1 LKHSDSSIGTS
12 SDYELRMVDLTNG
25 PPSLGQKAADWVSDN
40 VGSWNFILLQT
51 LIVAVWAILNVTS
64 LVRHW
69 DPYPFIFMN
78 LVFSLQAAYTAS
90 LVMISQNRQD
100 EMARK
105 MANNN
110 YVVDLKTAREVQ
122 AIHDHLDVQDKVLA
136 DLCRDIIEMRVH
148 KDGITQVEP

>member
-1 LKHSDSSIGTS
+1 
-12 SDYELRMVDLTNG
+12 MVDLHDG
-25 PPSLGQKAADWVSDN
+25 PPSLGQRAADWVSDN
-40 VGSWNFILLQT
+40 VGSWYFILLQT
-51 LIVAVWAILNVTS
+51 LIVAVWVILNATS
-64 LVRHW
+64 YIRHW

-110 YVVDLKTAREVQ
+110 YVVDLKTAREVR
-122 AIHDHLDVQDKVLA
+122 AIHDHLDAQDRIMA
-136 DLCRDIIEMRVH
+136 DLCREMAEIRASNRS
-148 KDGITQVEP
+148 G